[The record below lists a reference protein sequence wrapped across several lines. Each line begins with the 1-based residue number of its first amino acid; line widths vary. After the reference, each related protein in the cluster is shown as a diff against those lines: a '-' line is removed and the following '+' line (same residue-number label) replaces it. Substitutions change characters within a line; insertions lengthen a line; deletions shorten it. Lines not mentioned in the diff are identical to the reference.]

1 MGDRRPESR
10 WRSCGTT
17 HASCAQAVCRRDCLP
32 RKHAAPSSRRR
43 PDTFLRMSDKPL
55 TDITF
60 SSFDLH
66 PALLAGLE
74 GAGFTRCTPIQAMT
88 LPLALHGRDV
98 AGQAQTGTGKTL
110 AFLVA
115 VINRLLSKPALAERK
130 PEDPRALILAP
141 TRELA
146 IQIHKDAVKFG
157 SQLGLKFALVYGGV
171 DYDKQRQMLQEG
183 ADVIIATP
191 GRLIDYVKQHKV
203 VSLHACE
210 MCVLDEADR
219 MFDLGFIKDIRFLLR
234 RMPIRT
240 ERQTLLFSATLSHRV
255 LELAYEHMN
264 EPEKLVVEAEFI
276 TAAKV
281 RQKLYYPADEEKIPL
296 LIGLLSRSEGAR
308 TMVFVNTKAFVER
321 VARALEKAGYR
332 VGVLSGDVPQKKRE
346 TLLKKFQAG
355 QLELLV
361 ATDVAARGLHI
372 DGVSHVFNYDLPFD
386 AEDYVHRI
394 GRTARLGAEGDAISF
409 ACERYAMSLPDIEAY
424 IEQKIPS
431 EPVTQELLTAL
442 PRKPREGVE
451 VDAEEGE
458 SIGEIFKEVRE
469 ARAAEDAKRGGG
481 RGGPGG
487 GRGAPGGRGPRSGGG
502 EGRGERGP
510 RKPRTPRPEVAAEDA
525 AAAPAKPVVDAA
537 GAVAQAMPDESRPP
551 RKRRR
556 RRGGKKV
563 EGAEGTAP
571 QGNEAKSA
579 ESRPRGNGGNGG
591 KGPREVRPTQR
602 PAPAAAAEKAP
613 SLLSRIGR
621 GLRRLVSGGDSR

>member
-1 MGDRRPESR
+1 
-10 WRSCGTT
+10 
-17 HASCAQAVCRRDCLP
+17 
-32 RKHAAPSSRRR
+32 
-43 PDTFLRMSDKPL
+43 MSDKPL

-60 SSFDLH
+60 SEFDLH
-66 PALLAGLE
+66 PQLLAGLE
-74 GAGFTRCTPIQAMT
+74 AAGFLRCTPIQALT
-88 LPLALHGRDV
+88 LPLALNGRDV

-115 VINRLLSKPALAERK
+115 VIDRLLKRPALADRK

-146 IQIHKDAVKFG
+146 IQIHKDAMKLD
-157 SQLGLKFALVYGGV
+157 LGLKFALVYGGV
-171 DYDKQRQMLQEG
+171 DYDKQRQQLQDG

-264 EPEKLVVEAEFI
+264 EPEKIVVESEFI

-281 RQKLYYPADEEKIPL
+281 RQKVYYPSDEEKIPL
-296 LIGLLSRSEGAR
+296 LLGLLSRSEGAR

-321 VARALEKAGYR
+321 VARSLEKAGYR

-346 TLLKKFQAG
+346 SLLKKFQAG
-355 QLELLV
+355 QLEILV

-372 DGVSHVFNYDLPFD
+372 DGVSHVYNYDLPFD

-409 ACERYAMSLPDIEAY
+409 ACERYAMSLPDIETY
-424 IEQKIPS
+424 IEQKLPL
-431 EPVTQELLTAL
+431 EPVTAELLTAL

-451 VDAEEGE
+451 LQAEEGE
-458 SIGEIFKEVRE
+458 SIGEIFRE
-469 ARAAEDAKRGGG
+469 AREQRAADDAR
-481 RGGPGG
+481 RGGPRKGG
-487 GRGAPGGRGPRSGGG
+487 AGGPGAGRRSGGRASSG
-502 EGRGERGP
+502 EGGPGERRRP
-510 RKPRTPRPEVAAEDA
+510 RSSDDAAIVAAPDA
-525 AAAPAKPVVDAA
+525 APATVSNGAATAAVAAAPGAEGAPANGSDAA
-537 GAVAQAMPDESRPP
+537 SPA

-556 RRGGKKV
+556 RRGPRKDGDAAGTPPQAA
-563 EGAEGTAP
+563 GAASGEAGTAAP
-571 QGNEAKSA
+571 RAPRPPRQGGPE
-579 ESRPRGNGGNGG
+579 GGNAR
-591 KGPREVRPTQR
+591 GPRAPRDSAASSATPRAPRDNTA
-602 PAPAAAAEKAP
+602 APAAPRPAAATAAQQPAP

-621 GLRRLVSGGDSR
+621 GLKRLVGGSTDAR